1 MKLKRVSVI
10 LVFAMASLASW
21 GQAWDLRQCI
31 DYAMEHNISLQKSRI
46 SVKEAQTDLLT
57 AKAQMFPS
65 LTFNTNQNVTNRPWS
80 ENAMNV
86 VSDGTGN
93 MMANSS
99 QSATNYNGNYGLN
112 ASWLVW
118 NGGQRKKNIEQ
129 AEIQIEQ
136 AELATASNA
145 NTIQEQIVQ
154 NYVQIL
160 YAKESVKVNEST
172 LAVSK
177 AQRDRAAEMVKVGH
191 LSKTDLAQLE
201 AQVANDEYNLVNA
214 QTQVARYKMALKQLL
229 ELTGDDTFDIATIEV
244 SDQRALSALPAVE
257 EVYSAAL
264 TTRPEIRSGQLSR
277 DAAEL
282 DIALA
287 KAGRMPNVSLNAGIG
302 TSNYS
307 GSDNSL
313 TKQWKQNWNNTVGLS
328 VSVPILSNRKNRS
341 AVEKAKLQR
350 QASDLDLQD
359 LQKQLYNEIEG
370 YWLDAVNGRQQFRS
384 ACANE
389 ESMQASFNLVS
400 EQFNLGL
407 KNLVELMD
415 GKNNLQAARQSKLQS
430 KYTFILNEQLLKFY
444 AGESINL

>member
-1 MKLKRVSVI
+1 MKQKKSICFLALITVS
-10 LVFAMASLASW
+10 LFTW
-21 GQAWDLRQCI
+21 GQTWNLKQCI
-31 DYAMEHNISLQKSRI
+31 DHAMEHNISLQKSRI

-65 LTFNTNQNVTNRPWS
+65 LTFSTNQNITNRPWS
-80 ENAMNV
+80 ESSMNV

-93 MMANSS
+93 MTASS
-99 QSATNYNGNYGLN
+99 TQSTTNYNGNYGLN

-118 NGGQRKKNIEQ
+118 NGGQRKMNIEQ
-129 AEIQIEQ
+129 AEISIEQ
-136 AELATASNA
+136 AELETENSA

-160 YAKESVKVNEST
+160 YAKESVKINEST
-172 LAVSK
+172 LNVSR
-177 AQRDRAAEMVKVGH
+177 AQRDRAAELVKIGH

-214 QTQVARYKMALKQLL
+214 QTQVERYKMNLKQLL
-229 ELTGDDTFDIATIEV
+229 ELTGTTDFDVATIEV
-244 SDQRALSALPAVE
+244 TDQQALNLLPSVQD
-257 EVYSAAL
+257 VYAAAL
-264 TTRPEIRSGQLSR
+264 TTRPEIKSSQLSM
-277 DAAEL
+277 DAADV

-287 KAGRMPNVSLNAGIG
+287 KAGRMPSISLNAGIG

-313 TKQWKQNWNNTVGLS
+313 AQQWKQNWNNSIGVS
-328 VSVPILSNRKNRS
+328 VSVPILSNRRNRS
-341 AVEKAKLQR
+341 AVEKAKFQR
-350 QASDLDLQD
+350 QTSELNLQD
-359 LQKQLYNEIEG
+359 QQKVLYNNIEG
-370 YWLDAVNGRQQFRS
+370 YWLDAITAQQQFRS
-384 ACANE
+384 ATTNV
-389 ESMQASFNLVS
+389 ESMQSSFELVS

-415 GKNNLQAARQSKLQS
+415 GKNNLQSALQSKLQS

-444 AGESINL
+444 AGEEINL

>member
-214 QTQVARYKMALKQLL
+214 RTQVARYKIALKQLL
-229 ELTGDDTFDIATIEV
+229 ELTGDETFDIATIEV
-244 SDQRALSALPAVE
+244 SDRKALSSLPAVE

-370 YWLDAVNGRQQFRS
+370 YWLDAVNARQQFRS
-384 ACANE
+384 ACTNE

>member
-1 MKLKRVSVI
+1 MKQKKSICFLA
-10 LVFAMASLASW
+10 LVTASLFTW
-21 GQAWDLRQCI
+21 GQTWDLKQCI
-31 DYAMEHNISLQKSRI
+31 EHAMEHNISLQKSRI

-65 LTFNTNQNVTNRPWS
+65 LTFSTNQNITNRPWS
-80 ENAMNV
+80 ESSMNV

-93 MMANSS
+93 MTASSS
-99 QSATNYNGNYGLN
+99 QSETNYNGNYGLN

-118 NGGQRKKNIEQ
+118 NGGQRKMNIEQ
-129 AEIQIEQ
+129 AEISIEQ
-136 AELATASNA
+136 AELETENSA

-160 YAKESVKVNEST
+160 YAKESVKINEST
-172 LAVSK
+172 LNVSR
-177 AQRDRAAEMVKVGH
+177 AQRDRAAELVKIGH

-214 QTQVARYKMALKQLL
+214 QTQVERYKMNLKQLL
-229 ELTGDDTFDIATIEV
+229 ELTGTTDFDVATIEV
-244 SDQRALSALPAVE
+244 TDQQALNLLPSVQD
-257 EVYSAAL
+257 VYAAAL
-264 TTRPEIRSGQLSR
+264 TTRPEIKSSQLSM
-277 DAAEL
+277 DAADV

-287 KAGRMPNVSLNAGIG
+287 KAGRMPSISLNAGIG

-313 TKQWKQNWNNTVGLS
+313 TQQWKQNWNNSIGVS
-328 VSVPILSNRKNRS
+328 VSVPILSNRRNRS

-350 QASDLDLQD
+350 QTSELNLQD
-359 LQKQLYNEIEG
+359 QQKVLYNNIEG
-370 YWLDAVNGRQQFRS
+370 YWLDAITAQQQFRS
-384 ACANE
+384 ATTNV
-389 ESMQASFNLVS
+389 ESMQSSFELVS

-415 GKNNLQAARQSKLQS
+415 GKNNLQSALQSKLQS
-430 KYTFILNEQLLKFY
+430 KYTFILKEQLLKFY
-444 AGESINL
+444 AGEEINL

>member
-1 MKLKRVSVI
+1 MKQKRALI
-10 LVFAMASLASW
+10 LSTLILLGLSTW
-21 GQAWDLRQCI
+21 GETWTLQRCM

-46 SVKEAQTDLLT
+46 SIKEARTDLLT
-57 AKAQMFPS
+57 AKAQLFPS
-65 LTFNTNQNVTNRPWS
+65 LTFSTNQSVTNRPWT
-80 ENAMNV
+80 ENSMNV

-93 MMANSS
+93 MTASSS
-99 QSATNYNGNYGLN
+99 QSKTNYNGNYGLN

-129 AEIQIEQ
+129 AQLQIEQ
-136 AELATASNA
+136 AELETAATA

-160 YAKESVKVNEST
+160 YAKESVTVNENT

-177 AQRDRAAEMVKVGH
+177 AQRDRAAEMVKIGH

-214 QTQVARYKMALKQLL
+214 KTQVARYKMELKQLL
-229 ELTGDDTFDIATIEV
+229 ELTETEAFDVASIDV
-244 SDQRALSALPAVE
+244 SDEQAFCLLPSVQD
-257 EVYSAAL
+257 VYAAAL
-264 TTRPEIRSGQLSR
+264 TTRPEIRNSQLGK
-277 DAAEL
+277 DAADL
-282 DIALA
+282 DIAIA

-307 GSDNSL
+307 GSDVSL
-313 TKQWKQNWNNTVGLS
+313 ARQWKHNWNNTVGVS
-328 VSVPILSNRKNRS
+328 VSVPILNNRRNRS
-341 AVEKAKLQR
+341 AVEKAVLQR
-350 QASDLDLQD
+350 QTSELEIQD
-359 LQKQLYNEIEG
+359 RQKQLYNSIEG
-370 YWLDAVNGRQQFRS
+370 YWLNAVNAWQQFRS
-384 ACANE
+384 ACTNT
-389 ESMQASFNLVS
+389 ESMQASFELVS

-415 GKNNLQAARQSKLQS
+415 GKNNLQSARQSKLQS

>member
-1 MKLKRVSVI
+1 MKLKRLSVI
-10 LVFAMASLASW
+10 LALASTSLSSL
-21 GQAWDLRQCI
+21 GQAWDLRKCI

-80 ENAMNV
+80 ENAMNI

-93 MMANSS
+93 MTANSS

-129 AEIQIEQ
+129 AEISIEQ

-160 YAKESVKVNEST
+160 YAKESVKVNENT

-214 QTQVARYKMALKQLL
+214 KTQVARYKMALKQFL
-229 ELTGDDTFDIATIEV
+229 EITGDNPFDVAPIEV
-244 SDQRALSALPAVE
+244 SDQQALAMLPSVE
-257 EVYSAAL
+257 DVYTSAL
-264 TTRPEIRSGQLSR
+264 TTRPEIKSGQLSR

-302 TSNYS
+302 TSNNS

-313 TKQWKQNWNNTVGLS
+313 TKQWKQNWNNTVGLNI
-328 VSVPILSNRKNRS
+328 SVPILNNRKNRS
-341 AVEKAKLQR
+341 AVEKARLQR
-350 QASDLDLQD
+350 QTSELNLLD
-359 LQKQLYNEIEG
+359 LQKQLYNEIED
-370 YWLDAVNGRQQFRS
+370 YWLSAANAQQQFRS
-384 ACANE
+384 ACTNE
-389 ESMQASFNLVS
+389 ESMLTSFNLVS
-400 EQFNLGL
+400 EQFDLGL

-415 GKNNLQAARQSKLQS
+415 GKNNLQSARQSKLQS

-444 AGESINL
+444 AGEDINL